1 MIFYKPIIKKK
12 GVNKMA
18 KIHVMDEILANKIA
32 AGEVVERCSSVVKEL
47 VENSIDAGATE
58 IKIELQEAG
67 TKEIKVTDNGS
78 GMGEEDAVLA
88 FSRHATSKLLDE
100 DDLYRIDTLGFR
112 GEALPS
118 IASVS
123 KVTLETS
130 TGDVG
135 TFLRMEGGHVVEKHS
150 GNARKGTIMTI
161 SDLFYNT
168 PARLKH
174 MKSLY
179 TELANITD
187 YVDKIALSHSDIK
200 FILVNNDHVL
210 LNTDGSNNLL
220 KTLKAIYGLEVA
232 KRMVA
237 VHQEDDDYVVEGF
250 ISLPEVHRSSRSHM
264 ITLVNGRVV
273 RNMELN
279 RIINESYHSFKPDNR
294 YPIVVLNITVDP
306 SLIDVNIHPTK
317 MDIKFSK
324 FEELKTLISTMIKD
338 ILHKKTLIP
347 HVEVPVKETVSSS
360 DDKTSSDNQTPSKP
374 QYVEQQLFIERTV
387 QEDENPYAKVE
398 TPLFINEEL
407 VPSTQEE
414 VDYITPV
421 VNEKKERLPE
431 MYPVGVVHGTYII
444 CQNDQG
450 MYMIDQHAAKE
461 RVNYEYYM
469 KKLGNP
475 NQASISLL
483 FPITMECS
491 NSEFIILKEHF
502 DVLRDLGFT
511 IDEFGVNSIIIK
523 AHPAWLPK
531 DYEEQAIRKILDV
544 IIHCDKNFSIEKFNE
559 RTATMLSCKMAIKA
573 NMKISME
580 EIEQLIDDLRNCD
593 NPFNCPHGR
602 PTVIY
607 YSNYDLEKLF
617 KRSGFENKV

>member
-1 MIFYKPIIKKK
+1 MMYMP
-12 GVNKMA
+12 

-67 TKEIKVTDNGS
+67 TKEVKVTDNGS
-78 GMGEEDAVLA
+78 GMEEEDAILA

-100 DDLYRIDTLGFR
+100 DDLYRIETLGFR

-123 KVTLETS
+123 KVTLDTS

-135 TFLRMEGGHVVEKHS
+135 MHIEMEGGKLVEKRS
-150 GNARKGTIMTI
+150 GEARKGTTMSIR
-161 SDLFYNT
+161 DLFYNT

-187 YVDKIALSHSDIK
+187 YVNKIALSHPTIK
-200 FILVNNDHVL
+200 FILSNNGNVL
-210 LNTDGSNNLL
+210 LNTDGSGNIL
-220 KTLKAIYGLEVA
+220 KTIKEIYGLDVV
-232 KRMVA
+232 KRMIPVQA
-237 VHQEDDDYVVEGF
+237 ESDDYVVSGY
-250 ISLPEVHRSSRSHM
+250 ISLPEVHRSSRNHM

-273 RNMELN
+273 RNMDLN
-279 RIINESYHSFKPDNR
+279 RTINDSYHSFKPDNR
-294 YPIVVLNITVDP
+294 YPIVVLEITVDP
-306 SLIDVNIHPTK
+306 SLVDVNIHPTK

-324 FEELKTLISTMIKD
+324 FDVLKELIETMIKD

-347 HVEVPVKETVSSS
+347 HIEVEEREER
-360 DDKTSSDNQTPSKP
+360 KTEIIAEPKP
-374 QYVEQQLFIERTV
+374 KYVEQQLFVEREV
-387 QEDENPYAKVE
+387 HEEENPYANVE
-398 TPLFINEEL
+398 QPILLNDDFTEEK
-407 VPSTQEE
+407 EE
-414 VDYITPV
+414 VDYTQKIV
-421 VNEKKERLPE
+421 EDKRQRLPE
-431 MYPVGVVHGTYII
+431 IYPVGLVHGTYII
-444 CQNDQG
+444 CQNETG

-475 NQASISLL
+475 NVATTSML
-483 FPITMECS
+483 FPLTMECS
-491 NSEFIILKEHF
+491 NSEFIILKQHF
-502 DVLRDLGFT
+502 DVLKNLGFQ
-511 IDEFGVNSIIIK
+511 IEEFGVSSLIVK

-531 DYEEQAIRKILDV
+531 GYEEQAIRKILDV
-544 IIHCDKNFSIEKFNE
+544 ITLCDKDFSIEKFNE

-573 NMKISME
+573 NTNITLEEME
-580 EIEQLIDDLRNCD
+580 HLINDLRNCD

-602 PTVIY
+602 PTLIY
-607 YSNYDLEKLF
+607 YTNYDLEKLF